1 MGGGFGGMGGL
12 PPDIAQMFGMGGM
25 GRGMGGG
32 SSAKYADRVEELDPF
47 DDDDDD
53 DDPLAELMRKQF
65 AEARKTRRQHEAAHV
80 QELQKELKRRQADLA
95 AQRDAEAKRAE
106 AAALDAMERLR
117 AAMGRG
123 QLEELRQV
131 L

>member
-1 MGGGFGGMGGL
+1 MGGL
-12 PPDIAQMFGMGGM
+12 PPDIAQMFGM

-47 DDDDDD
+47 DDDDD

-80 QELQKELKRRQADLA
+80 QELQKELKRRQDDLA